1 MLSVRVLVVA
11 GVAGVLAAALV
22 AVLVLG
28 RGDEPRVVTMA
39 DLDEGAVLW
48 VHIEVF
54 ERPLYPRESRAL
66 PERYVSELW
75 LQSQPGAASGQR
87 SISALHSLDG
97 VLFSRTSTGRSG
109 GGNTVPTSDAARNWP
124 SPRNQT
130 IEWTEGFNIGGT
142 TEQELLGRGLTP
154 VPGPREGTVMFVGP
168 YPRPA
173 RQFGSSAGAPAWPI
187 DLKVASVEEAVV
199 LTETFQPLSIH
210 FRALLE
216 DGSEVVIASQEFEYS
231 ILRPWEWA
239 GIEKLV
245 FGE

>member
-1 MLSVRVLVVA
+1 LLVGVGGVVLIAVWVV
-11 GVAGVLAAALV
+11 
-22 AVLVLG
+22 G
-28 RGDEPRVVTMA
+28 RGDAAEVVTWERLTE
-39 DLDEGAVLW
+39 DGGVLW

-54 ERPLYPRESRAL
+54 ERQRYPGEGGGL
-66 PERYVSELW
+66 PERYVEELW
-75 LQSQPGAASGQR
+75 LQSEPGAEYGQR
-87 SISALHSLDG
+87 AISALHSLDG
-97 VLFSRTSTGRSG
+97 VLFSRTSTGGWG
-109 GGNTVPTSDAARNWP
+109 GGNTFPTSGEARNWP

-130 IEWTEGFNIGGT
+130 IEWTKGFNIGGT

-168 YPRPA
+168 YPRP
-173 RQFGSSAGAPAWPI
+173 RGGQVPGAGNPGYPI
-187 DLKVASVEEAVV
+187 DLKVVSVEEAVV

-231 ILRPWEWA
+231 NLRPWEWE
-239 GIEKLV
+239 GIEELV